1 MISGGGLAHVT
12 NLHSQ
17 EATPSQILIAYRKR
31 ADAENVIEELKNQWG
46 LLGLGLVQF
55 KKNEY
60 G

>member
-46 LLGLGLVQF
+46 LLGF
-55 KKNEY
+55 CTRKAI
-60 G
+60 